1 MEAPSTSTSTSTTV
15 VTHHWQLEKYSRS
28 RTVSSAPPPS
38 DSTQPLAVEWDHY
51 TQPRLA
57 LQLQAKY
64 SNYPTA
70 SNAVVIPDQLLLQV
84 TYDPLYRDRT
94 PAQAAQAAQAAPPLL
109 LDSIDLASF
118 SDPRLAHAT
127 PKGQL
132 PLKAVYR
139 DAVLGLRYLVLGT
152 RAAAAEFRR
161 VQAKF
166 TSTAERECFVDA
178 IRVLVPV
185 KPAAESATTNT
196 TTDHRTT
203 HLAAEDAP
211 GTTTSS
217 SSKKKKRKSTGQ
229 PPHSSIPLATPQSQS
244 QQNQL
249 ATRRAKRARH
259 AATVTASG
267 SSSGMGGTRL
277 DELYKQEGEYPP
289 PLPPPG
295 STSSRPPSFLN
306 AARSSFVV
314 DNGLPYYSHQGQ
326 GQGGGGGGFLQPY
339 QHQPQQITTTT
350 TGGGGAAM
358 LLGRSGS
365 LASLLPRLAAA
376 AASNSPPAPTAPFAA
391 TTTTTTTATSYNPT
405 PLHVED
411 RLTYQTASLAL
422 LALEPDQLDKLLQD
436 ALLEEGF
443 DRLVGTVKDALLG
456 GGGGA

>member
-94 PAQAAQAAQAAPPLL
+94 PAQAQAAQAAPPLL

-139 DAVLGLRYLVLGT
+139 DAVLGLRYLVLT
-152 RAAAAEFRR
+152 RGAAVAASAAAAEFRR

-166 TSTAERECFVDA
+166 TSTAERERFVDA

-229 PPHSSIPLATPQSQS
+229 PPHSSIPFATPQSQS

-277 DELYKQEGEYPP
+277 DELYHQQQGEYLPP
-289 PLPPPG
+289 PPPG
-295 STSSRPPSFLN
+295 STSSRPPDFLN

-326 GQGGGGGGFLQPY
+326 GQGQGGGGFLQPY
-339 QHQPQQITTTT
+339 QQHQTAATTT
-350 TGGGGAAM
+350 TGGGGAAS
-358 LLGRSGS
+358 LLGRSGP

-376 AASNSPPAPTAPFAA
+376 TSNSTNPPPIHTAPSPRRRPRRRQRRAI
-391 TTTTTTTATSYNPT
+391 TRLLTCRTA
-405 PLHVED
+405 
-411 RLTYQTASLAL
+411 
-422 LALEPDQLDKLLQD
+422 
-436 ALLEEGF
+436 
-443 DRLVGTVKDALLG
+443 
-456 GGGGA
+456 